1 MAKAFLALIVWL
13 SLALPVVAAQS
24 QSPSKK
30 APRPPWSELT
40 PAQKQVLAPLQGE
53 WDALDTTRR
62 KKWIAIAN
70 RYPKMKPAAQR
81 RLQKRMTDWVK
92 LTPAERQQA
101 REKYQQM
108 RKLSAARRQQLQ
120 EQWQEYQQSL
130 APPPP
135 PAAPPVEAAPESAAT
150 ESDTAPA
157 PPRSA
162 AEAALPATQ

>member
-1 MAKAFLALIVWL
+1 MAKAFGALIVWL
-13 SLALPVVAAQS
+13 LCIALPAAAAQS

-30 APRPPWSELT
+30 APRPAWSELT
-40 PAQKQVLAPLQGE
+40 PVQKQVLAPLQGE

-70 RYPKMKPAAQR
+70 RYPKMKPAEQQ

-108 RKLSAARRQQLQ
+108 RKMSAARRQQLQ
-120 EQWQEYQQSL
+120 EQWEEYQQSL

-135 PAAPPVEAAPESAAT
+135 PAPPVEAAPESAAT
-150 ESDTAPA
+150 EPDATAA

>member
-1 MAKAFLALIVWL
+1 MAKAFIALIVFF
-13 SLALPVVAAQS
+13 SIVLPVAAAQS
-24 QSPSKK
+24 QSSKK
-30 APRPPWSELT
+30 APRPAWSELT

-53 WDALDTTRR
+53 WDSFDTRRR
-62 KKWIAIAN
+62 KKWIAIAD
-70 RYPKMKPAAQR
+70 RYPKMKPAAQQ

-92 LTPAERQQA
+92 LTPAQRQQA

-130 APPPP
+130 APP
-135 PAAPPVEAAPESAAT
+135 APPSAPTVEAAPEPAA
-150 ESDTAPA
+150 SDSGTAAA
-157 PPRSA
+157 PPAA

>member
-13 SLALPVVAAQS
+13 SLALPAVAAQS
-24 QSPSKK
+24 QPSSKK
-30 APRPPWSELT
+30 APRPAWSELT

-62 KKWIAIAN
+62 KKWIAIAD
-70 RYPKMKPAAQR
+70 RYPKMKPEEQQ
-81 RLQKRMTDWVK
+81 RLQKRMTDWAK

-120 EQWQEYQQSL
+120 EQWEEYQQSL
-130 APPPP
+130 APPAPP
-135 PAAPPVEAAPESAAT
+135 PEAAPESPPAESGSAAAST
-150 ESDTAPA
+150 K
-157 PPRSA
+157 SA

>member
-1 MAKAFLALIVWL
+1 MAKAFLTLIVWL

-24 QSPSKK
+24 QPSPKK
-30 APRPPWSELT
+30 ALRPAWSELT

-62 KKWIAIAN
+62 KKWIAIAD
-70 RYPKMKPAAQR
+70 RYPKMKPEEQQ
-81 RLQKRMTDWVK
+81 RLQKRMTDWAK

-120 EQWQEYQQSL
+120 EQWEEYQQSL
-130 APPPP
+130 APPAPP
-135 PAAPPVEAAPESAAT
+135 PPEAAPESPAGESGSTAAT
-150 ESDTAPA
+150 
-157 PPRSA
+157 PRS
-162 AEAALPATQ
+162 EAALPATQ

>member
-1 MAKAFLALIVWL
+1 MAKAFLTLIVWL

-24 QSPSKK
+24 QPSPKK
-30 APRPPWSELT
+30 APRPAWSELT

-62 KKWIAIAN
+62 KKWIAIAD
-70 RYPKMKPAAQR
+70 RYPKMKPEEQQ
-81 RLQKRMTDWVK
+81 RLQKRMTDWAK

-120 EQWQEYQQSL
+120 EQWEEYQQSL
-130 APPPP
+130 APPAPP
-135 PAAPPVEAAPESAAT
+135 PEAAPESPAGESGSTAA
-150 ESDTAPA
+150 S
-157 PPRSA
+157 PRS
-162 AEAALPATQ
+162 EAALPATQ